1 MHLLSLPLVG
11 VVLVDPDFGAVERRL
26 AEGLLAVPVL
36 LVTSRERGEEEGRRR
51 KDGEAR
57 EGTVHF
63 DKALADFLWACPF

>member
-1 MHLLSLPLVG
+1 MRLLSLTLAG

-51 KDGEAR
+51 KDEEAR

-63 DKALADFLWACPF
+63 DEALVDFLGAGPL